1 MMPMFLRFML
11 PLAALC
17 LGSAVCAEA
26 PVVAADIP
34 PIQSIVSSVMEGV
47 GTPDLLIGGGGS
59 AHDAALRPSEARAL
73 QSADL
78 VVWVGPALNPGLGRA
93 IAALAPDATVLTLT
107 ELPGTEL
114 LPTRLSPLF
123 AAAAAEHHHAD
134 EDEAGRHVDGEPDA
148 SDRSRDTDLHADARS
163 LDPHVWLN
171 PDNAAVWADAIAS
184 ALAAGDPEHADRY
197 AANAEAFR
205 ARLDSL
211 DAQVEAMVAPVRGRP
226 FVVFHDAF
234 QYFEHRF
241 GLPAIGAIALSDASA
256 PGPARIAGIRAE
268 VVRLSVVCAFSE
280 PQFNPGLIRT
290 VFEGVPVKTGE
301 LDPEG
306 LHLKPG
312 PDQYPSLILGIA
324 QTVAACLS

>member
-1 MMPMFLRFML
+1 MLHRIAL

-17 LGSAVCAEA
+17 LGSAVHAET

-34 PIQSIVSSVMEGV
+34 PIQSIVSAVMDGV
-47 GTPDLLIGGGGS
+47 GTPALLIGGGGS

-123 AAAAAEHHHAD
+123 ATAAAEHHHAD
-134 EDEAGRHVDGEPDA
+134 DDDDEHHMGGEPA
-148 SDRSRDTDLHADARS
+148 SSDHAQVAGPHADAHS
-163 LDPHVWLN
+163 VDPHVWLD
-171 PDNAAVWADAIAS
+171 PDNAAVWVGAIAS
-184 ALAAGDPEHADRY
+184 ALAAADPEHADRY

-205 ARLDSL
+205 VRLDSL
-211 DAQVEAMVAPVRGRP
+211 DARVAAMVAPVRGRP

-241 GLPAIGAIALSDASA
+241 GLSATGAIALSDASA
-256 PGPARIAGIRAE
+256 PGPARVAEIRAE
-268 VVRLSVVCAFSE
+268 VGRLNVVCAFSE

-290 VFEGVPVKTGE
+290 VFEGVPVKTEE

-324 QTVAACLS
+324 QTVTACLS